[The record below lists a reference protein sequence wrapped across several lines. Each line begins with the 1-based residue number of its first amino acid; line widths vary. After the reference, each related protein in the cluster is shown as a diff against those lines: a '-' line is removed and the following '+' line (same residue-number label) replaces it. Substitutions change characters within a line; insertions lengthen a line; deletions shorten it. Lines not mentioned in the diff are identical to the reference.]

1 MIQIE
6 DKAKCCG
13 CGACVQRCPKNCILL
28 KEDGEGFLYPV
39 VDKDNCVDCGLCEKV
54 CPVLNQ
60 GEERKPLYVYAAK
73 NEDEEIRKKSSS
85 GGVFTLLAVQVI
97 KNGGVV
103 FGARFNENW
112 EVVHDYSETE
122 EGLSAFRGS
131 KYVQSKIG
139 ETYKQVEEF
148 LREGREVM
156 FSGTPCQISGLKLFL
171 GKRYE
176 NLLTVDVICHGV
188 SSPMIWRMYLKELL
202 ARQGDGKNSVLS
214 HSIPPFLKSIRDIS
228 CIDFRNKELGWKKY
242 SFALTL
248 SVPSNGHGVKNTV
261 LLSEP
266 YTQNLYMKGF
276 LSDLYLR
283 PSCHACP
290 TKSLKSGADITLGDF
305 WGIQNIFPDID
316 DDMGVSAVL
325 LNTEKGVK
333 CYTSLKLQAQEMCYD
348 DVLRYNPAI
357 CKSSL
362 LPQKREIFWNM
373 KGKSVFFRVEKLCRI
388 SYLLI
393 LKSKIKIL
401 LSLFDKKHNVK

>member
-13 CGACVQRCPKNCILL
+13 CDACVQRCPKNCILL

-39 VDKDNCVDCGLCEKV
+39 VDKDSCVDCGLCEKV

-60 GEERKPLYVYAAK
+60 GEKRKPLHVYAAK

-156 FSGTPCQISGLKLFL
+156 FSGTPCQISSLKLFL

-188 SSPMIWRMYLKELL
+188 PSPMIWRMYLKELL

-228 CIDFRNKELGWKKY
+228 CIDFRNKELGWKKF

-248 SVPSNGHGVKNTV
+248 SVPMGHGAKNTV

-401 LSLFDKKHNVK
+401 LSFFDKKHNVK